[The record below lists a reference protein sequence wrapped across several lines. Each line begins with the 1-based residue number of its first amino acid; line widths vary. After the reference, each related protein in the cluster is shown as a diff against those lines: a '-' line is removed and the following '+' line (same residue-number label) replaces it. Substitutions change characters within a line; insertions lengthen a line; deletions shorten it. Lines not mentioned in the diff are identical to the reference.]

1 MEMAGIDR
9 SDIFNIAQIDINKL
23 KQRITQLM
31 NPIINAEY
39 RDRIGLRVTAMQQE
53 IIDKVK
59 QYLI

>member
-1 MEMAGIDR
+1 MKSALLN
-9 SDIFNIAQIDINKL
+9 SLKL
-23 KQRITQLM
+23 KQRVAQLM